1 MVMRQADLNKVRTAV
16 HNQLGNRVMIRTNKG
31 RHKVD
36 VTEGVIR
43 EAYPSI
49 FIVEVESELDETP
62 RMLSFS
68 YTDVLTKDVKMTL
81 C

>member
-1 MVMRQADLNKVRTAV
+1 MVMRQADLNRVRIAV
-16 HNQLGNRVMIRTNKG
+16 HNQLGNKVMIRANKG

-36 VTEGVIR
+36 VTEGVIK

-49 FIVEVESELDETP
+49 FIVEVENELEETS
-62 RMLSFS
+62 RLLSFS